1 MISEIDIVIRLAVAV
16 LLGMIVGYERERH
29 NQPAGFRTHAMLAV
43 GACLAMTVSINM
55 AMQFYP
61 DAPNGDPARLA
72 AQVISGIGF
81 LGAGAILRYG
91 ASVKGLT
98 TATSLWTVAIV
109 GLAVGA
115 GHYFAATATVI
126 AMLIVLSILNVLEK
140 KYIRTY
146 RVLEIVVSA
155 QQNPSL
161 VEDLQAIFKSMKK
174 SVISLGVEEKPLS
187 QELTVNVVVKTLE
200 NEPLVELRK
209 AMEAI
214 TGISYLKIDSISH

>member
-16 LLGMIVGYERERH
+16 LLGMIVGFERERH

-43 GACLAMTVSINM
+43 GSCLAMIVSINM
-55 AMQFYP
+55 AIEFYP
-61 DAPNGDPARLA
+61 NAPNGDPARLA

-91 ASVKGLT
+91 SSVKGLT
-98 TATSLWTVAIV
+98 TATSLWSVAIV

-115 GHYFAATATVI
+115 GHYFAAAATVI

-146 RVLEIVVSA
+146 RVLEIVVTV
-155 QQNPSL
+155 QNNQTL

-187 QELTVNVVVKTLE
+187 QELTVSTVVKTLE
-200 NEPLVELRK
+200 HEPLVELRK
-209 AMEAI
+209 ALEALP
-214 TGISYLKIDSISH
+214 GVLYLKIDLISH